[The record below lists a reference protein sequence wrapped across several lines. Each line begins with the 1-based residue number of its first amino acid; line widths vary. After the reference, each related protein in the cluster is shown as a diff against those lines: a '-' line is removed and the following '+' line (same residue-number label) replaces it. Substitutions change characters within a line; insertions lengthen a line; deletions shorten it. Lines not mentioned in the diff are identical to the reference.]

1 MNNIFQEERNFYYFK
16 ATIQIIIFIKE
27 FDKKNKKN
35 KNMKK
40 NEKLIRTTLLL
51 SRMIIMTY
59 I

>member
-1 MNNIFQEERNFYYFK
+1 MNKIFQEERNFHYFK

-27 FDKKNKKN
+27 FNKKNKK
-35 KNMKK
+35 KKHEK